1 MVSWTNVTMD
11 FIVVHSSFL
20 PGVPVVVPA
29 LLVAASVLFFLS
41 QILQAKPRPPQ
52 LRVDFT
58 PDSKPKSEG
67 NGPTGSRRIEK
78 TARRVDV
85 YKEVYYK
92 VQNLEDYPE
101 ILPTARKLLSSL
113 LEEGLILA
121 RFKHRARSILDLP
134 KYDPTALD
142 KFLEAERHDI
152 LDEFEAYVRDRK
164 SGSRPSLYK
173 TRNDAAERLKRNAPL
188 NLVDGAWIARVHK
201 ITTPFVLRPVTRSLW
216 QTLSEELGDGDL
228 EKNHVVLY
236 KQLLES
242 VNVHLPDGDSP
253 DFIDQEKAGIIDEVA
268 WRSAVGQLL
277 VSLFP
282 RDFLPEILGFNLHFE
297 SLATADLKAAHD
309 LPEFGISPYYY
320 ALHISIDNADSGHSA
335 MALDAIIQL
344 MEIIKDNPGLPGY
357 DLESTWKR
365 VQAGYILSQSIN
377 EDETVDDYHDKVAD
391 LLYRKAKLSGRIH
404 CSSRAKIGG
413 RALPSWFSFPSSP
426 LDGLNEHE
434 EGDAWKHEFLV
445 TLADSKPWVYRGNS
459 AKSLLMHSLSW
470 KGKMFGAF
478 THSETELM
486 RAWIDSLPA
495 QDSRPGDMYWSRVG
509 VKAAHNDA
517 MRSEMDAITTTH
529 PVFSTSPKNWFPCKI
544 VPPRFI
550 PREHL
555 TTSSFLSIP
564 GHNLDA
570 FLAMWFVHPC
580 LLENAVSSPYQTTT
594 KLAALSLQILRAEL
608 GYPSDNSGIAGMD
621 QQQHRNHHNHHH
633 YIKQTPDLVALG
645 LEMTHRQG
653 LPQPS
658 CLKDVLDGAFEK
670 SPQTKGFACDMLD
683 WSMRPKRNLVFLLGL
698 ARAFL
703 DLEVWVASREELL
716 GRQGRAALRRIVER
730 KTGVFEAVL
739 EHLEGEGDGL
749 GEFVAGYE
757 LARVEIEK
765 ALGA

>member
-1 MVSWTNVTMD
+1 MMD

-29 LLVAASVLFFLS
+29 LLVAASALFFLS

-58 PDSKPKSEG
+58 PDSKPKSQG

-134 KYDPTALD
+134 RYDPTALD

-173 TRNDAAERLKRNAPL
+173 TPKDAAERLKRNAPL

-216 QTLSEELGDGDL
+216 QTLSEELGDGDV

-242 VNVHLPDGDSP
+242 VHVHLPDGDSP
-253 DFIDQEKAGIIDEVA
+253 DFIDQEKAGINDQVA

-282 RDFLPEILGFNLHFE
+282 HDFLPEILGFNLHFE

-335 MALDAIIQL
+335 MALDAIIRL

-365 VQAGYILSQSIN
+365 IQAGYLLSQSIN
-377 EDETVDDYHDKVAD
+377 EDETIDDYHDKVAD

-413 RALPSWFSFPSSP
+413 RALPSWFSFPHSP
-426 LDGLNEHE
+426 FDGLSDHE
-434 EGDAWKHEFLV
+434 EGDVWKEEFLT

-459 AKSLLMHSLSW
+459 AKSMLMHSLSW

-486 RAWIDSLPA
+486 RTWIDSLPSKD
-495 QDSRPGDMYWSRVG
+495 DSLPGGMYCRRVG
-509 VKAAHNDA
+509 TKANNNNLFSALQSDA
-517 MRSEMDAITTTH
+517 ATSH
-529 PVFSTSPKNWFPCKI
+529 PVFIPHQKEWSPCKI
-544 VPPRFI
+544 IITPGFI
-550 PREHL
+550 SRAPL
-555 TTSSFLSIP
+555 AATTNLRLSLP
-564 GHNLDA
+564 VNLDA
-570 FLAMWFVHPC
+570 FLALWFAHPC
-580 LLENAVSSPYQTTT
+580 LLENTVSSPYQTTT
-594 KLAALSLQILRAEL
+594 KLAALSLQILRADL
-608 GYPSDNSGIAGMD
+608 GYLSDNSGIAGMD
-621 QQQHRNHHNHHH
+621 QQLHRQR
-633 YIKQTPDLVALG
+633 QTPDLVSLG
-645 LEMTHRQG
+645 LEIIRRRQLFEPG
-653 LPQPS
+653 
-658 CLKDVLDGAFEK
+658 CLKDVLEGSSCK
-670 SPQTKGFACDMLD
+670 QSPERSEGRDFAYDMLD
-683 WSMRPKRNLVFLLGL
+683 WAMRPKRNGVFLLGL
-698 ARAFL
+698 ARGFL
-703 DLEVWVASREELL
+703 DLEVWVAGREELL
-716 GRQGRAALRRIVER
+716 GRQGRAALGRIVER
-730 KTGVFEAVL
+730 KAEAFEAVL
-739 EHLEGEGDGL
+739 EDLEGTGRL

-757 LARVEIEK
+757 AARGEIEK

>member
-1 MVSWTNVTMD
+1 MVSWTNVMMD
-11 FIVVHSSFL
+11 FIVVHGSSL
-20 PGVPVVVPA
+20 PGLPVVVPA

-41 QILQAKPRPPQ
+41 QILQAKPRQPQ
-52 LRVDFT
+52 LRVDST

-78 TARRVDV
+78 TARRVDL

-101 ILPTARKLLSSL
+101 ILPTARKLLLGL
-113 LEEGLILA
+113 LEEAVILA
-121 RFKHRARSILDLP
+121 RYKHRARSILDLS
-134 KYDPTALD
+134 KFDPIALD

-173 TRNDAAERLKRNAPL
+173 TRTEAAERLKRNAPL

-242 VNVHLPDGDSP
+242 VHVQLPDGDSP
-253 DFIDQEKAGIIDEVA
+253 DFIDQDKVGIIDEVA

-282 RDFLPEILGFNLHFE
+282 HDFLPEILGFNLHFE

-365 VQAGYILSQSIN
+365 VQAGYLLSQSIN

-413 RALPSWFSFPSSP
+413 RALPSWFSFPSFP
-426 LDGLNEHE
+426 LDGPNEH
-434 EGDAWKHEFLV
+434 AWKHEFLT
-445 TLADSKPWVYRGNS
+445 TLADSKPWVYRGKS
-459 AKSLLMHSLSW
+459 AKSMLMHSLSW

-486 RAWIDSLPA
+486 RTWIDSLPA
-495 QDSRPGDMYWSRVG
+495 KDDSLPGEMYWRRVG
-509 VKAAHNDA
+509 IKANNNLFSAQSDA
-517 MRSEMDAITTTH
+517 ATSH
-529 PVFSTSPKNWFPCKI
+529 PVFVPHQKEWSPYKI
-544 VPPRFI
+544 ITPGFI
-550 PREHL
+550 SRAPL
-555 TTSSFLSIP
+555 ATNLPSV
-564 GHNLDA
+564 NLDG
-570 FLAMWFVHPC
+570 FLALWFVHPC

-594 KLAALSLQILRAEL
+594 KLSALSLQILRAEL
-608 GYPSDNSGIAGMD
+608 GYLSDNSGIAGMD
-621 QQQHRNHHNHHH
+621 QQQHRNHHHHH
-633 YIKQTPDLVALG
+633 HHHIKQTPDLVALG
-645 LEMTHRQG
+645 LEMIHRQG
-653 LPQPS
+653 LSQPS
-658 CLKDVLDGAFEK
+658 CLRDVLDGSFKK
-670 SPQTKGFACDMLD
+670 SPQEAKDFACDMLD

-698 ARAFL
+698 ARGFL
-703 DLEVWVASREELL
+703 DLEVWVAGREELL
-716 GRQGRAALRRIVER
+716 DRQGRAALRRIVER

-739 EHLEGEGDGL
+739 EDLEGGEGDEHGTIGRL

-757 LARVEIEK
+757 TARGEIEK